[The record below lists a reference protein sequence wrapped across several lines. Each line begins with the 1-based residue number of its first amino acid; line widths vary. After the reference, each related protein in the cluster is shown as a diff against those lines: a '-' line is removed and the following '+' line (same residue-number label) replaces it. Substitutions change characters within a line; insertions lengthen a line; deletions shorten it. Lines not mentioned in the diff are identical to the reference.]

1 MNIGPINLKLKTSQQ
16 FWESY
21 LRVMQSVLPH
31 SQQLT
36 NKELEILSLSI
47 AEAIKEDRDVFD
59 PIMVKLLAARLQV
72 TEFVIRMHR
81 KNIRNKGWVRGN
93 ALEAFTAKVAADNPN
108 EITVQIKLS
117 R

>member
-1 MNIGPINLKLKTSQQ
+1 MNIGPINLKLKTAPE
-16 FWESY
+16 FWEAY

-47 AEAIKEDRDVFD
+47 AESLKEDRDVFD

-81 KNIRNKGWVRGN
+81 KNIRNKGWVKNN
-93 ALEAFTAKVAADNPN
+93 ALEAFSAKVASANPDD
-108 EITVQIKLS
+108 IYIQIKLS